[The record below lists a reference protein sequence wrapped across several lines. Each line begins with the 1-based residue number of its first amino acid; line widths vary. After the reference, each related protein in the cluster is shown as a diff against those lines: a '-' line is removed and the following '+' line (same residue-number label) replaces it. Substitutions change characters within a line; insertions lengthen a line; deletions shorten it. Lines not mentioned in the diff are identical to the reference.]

1 MTAYARQ
8 RAITAMLALVVT
20 ICTPV
25 FVYRRDFDVAFSQW
39 RKNQT
44 AANSGRLNVQARK
57 SQWAVLRVEL
67 AGGVIVFIAL
77 NAGWFLT
84 RRLNAGPSARS

>member
-8 RAITAMLALVVT
+8 LAITAMLALVVA

-25 FVYRRDFDVAFSQW
+25 FVHRRDFDVAFSQW

-44 AANSGRLNVQARK
+44 AENSGRLNVQARK
-57 SQWAVLRVEL
+57 TQSVVLCVEL
-67 AGGVIVFIAL
+67 AEGVIVFIAL

-84 RRLNAGPSARS
+84 QRLNAGRPARS